1 MKLEE
6 ILKYAKK
13 LGLSQQPTPWD
24 EHYYIFWNVDWNEYP
39 LYGSDCARW
48 SFTEK
53 EEEVEKIYLTIYD
66 SKWGSP
72 NTEIMEIKTLEEL
85 YETC

>member
-24 EHYYIFWNVDWNEYP
+24 EHYYIFWDVDWNE
-39 LYGSDCARW
+39 
-48 SFTEK
+48 
-53 EEEVEKIYLTIYD
+53 
-66 SKWGSP
+66 
-72 NTEIMEIKTLEEL
+72 
-85 YETC
+85 